1 MENNIQKI
9 ENDLDILNQKL
20 DTIESE
26 LDNIEMKVAI
36 IKEMQ
41 KDEDLKQSK
50 EVETE
55 LNKILERLQSLI
67 AISGL

>member
-9 ENDLDILNQKL
+9 ENDLDILNKKL

-26 LDNIEMKVAI
+26 LDNIEMKISI

-41 KDEDLKQSK
+41 KDEGLKHSK
-50 EVETE
+50 EVEKE
-55 LNKILERLQSLI
+55 LNKILDRLQSLI
-67 AISGL
+67 ATSGL